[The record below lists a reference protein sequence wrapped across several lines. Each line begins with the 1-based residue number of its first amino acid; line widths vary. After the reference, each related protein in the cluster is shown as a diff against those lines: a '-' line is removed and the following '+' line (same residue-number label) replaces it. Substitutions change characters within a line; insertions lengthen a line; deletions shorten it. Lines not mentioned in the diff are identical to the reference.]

1 MLLIKGF
8 QVGLHRA
15 GQQRFLHA
23 LNRALQRQQGVNAGR
38 RIDLPDFQPGR
49 LCSDFPQLIRRDDA
63 RLRKLFL
70 LRFPDIGQFR
80 QFSCDL

>member
-23 LNRALQRQQGVNAGR
+23 LNRTLQRQQGVNAGR
-38 RIDLPDFQPGR
+38 RIDLPDFQLGR
-49 LCSDFPQLIRRDDA
+49 LCSVFPQLIRRDDA

-70 LRFPDIGQFR
+70 HWVSGIGQLR
-80 QFSCDL
+80 QLSCDL

>member
-15 GQQRFLHA
+15 GQQGFLHA

-38 RIDLPDFQPGR
+38 MIDLPDFQPGR

>member
-15 GQQRFLHA
+15 VQQRFLHA
-23 LNRALQRQQGVNAGR
+23 FNRALQRQQGVNAGR
-38 RIDLPDFQPGR
+38 RIDLADFQPGR
-49 LCSDFPQLIRRDDA
+49 LCSVFPQLIRRDDA

-70 LRFPDIGQFR
+70 HWVPGIGQLR
-80 QFSCDL
+80 QLSCDL

>member
-8 QVGLHRA
+8 QVGLHRTV
-15 GQQRFLHA
+15 QQGFLHA

>member
-15 GQQRFLHA
+15 VQQRFLHT
-23 LNRALQRQQGVNAGR
+23 LNRALRRQQAVNAGR
-38 RIDLPDFQPGR
+38 RIDLPDFQLGR
-49 LCSDFPQLIRRDDA
+49 LCSVFPQLIRRDDA

-70 LRFPDIGQFR
+70 HWVPDIGQFR

>member
-15 GQQRFLHA
+15 GQQGFLHA

-49 LCSDFPQLIRRDDA
+49 LCSDFPQLIRRDGA